1 VTDTWYILGAGSIG
15 KLLACKLQRAG
26 LAACLLHR
34 RGKTPAVGPIELV
47 DGNTSIPVPLRQ
59 LELGQLGDP
68 EISRLLITT
77 KASQALPA
85 FVDVRDSL
93 RADAAVVLL
102 HNGMGTYEQL
112 CKYWNPQQVFAG
124 TTTEAAWQDENG
136 RLIYAGHG
144 KTWLGQ
150 AGRAA
155 PPTWFTAW
163 ADADPDVSWSTDIA
177 LNLWRKLLINC
188 AINPLTAI
196 HRCRNGEL
204 LDNSEWRQQSE
215 KVCAELAAVSRARG
229 QADLAETIRDQ
240 AFAVMRATAAN
251 QSSMLRDV
259 LHGRTTEIDYITGY
273 LCSEAARLGVPCPA
287 NQQLLNQVRLLDSL
301 KHPP

>member
-1 VTDTWYILGAGSIG
+1 MTDTWYILGAGSIG
-15 KLLACKLQRAG
+15 KLLACKLQQAG
-26 LAACLLHR
+26 LTACLLHR
-34 RGKTPAVGPIELV
+34 RGKSPAAGPIELV
-47 DGNTSIPVPLRQ
+47 EGNASTPIPLQQ
-59 LELGQLGDP
+59 LELGQSGEL

-77 KASQALPA
+77 KANQALEA
-85 FVDVRDSL
+85 FLDVRESL
-93 RADAAVVLL
+93 RADAPVVLL

-112 CKYWNPQQVFAG
+112 CEYWKPDQVFAG

-155 PPTWFTAW
+155 PPAWFTAW
-163 ADADPDVSWSTDIA
+163 ADRDPDVGWSTDIA
-177 LNLWRKLLINC
+177 LELWRKLLINC

-215 KVCAELAAVSRARG
+215 IVCAELAAVSRARG
-229 QADLAETIRDQ
+229 QSDLAETIRDQ

-259 LHGRTTEIDYITGY
+259 LQVRPTEIEYITGY
-273 LCSEAARLGVPCPA
+273 LCSEADRLGIRCPA
-287 NQQLLNQVRLLDSL
+287 NRQLLNQVRLLDSL
-301 KHPP
+301 SHPP

>member
-26 LAACLLHR
+26 LAVCLLQR
-34 RGKTPAVGPIELV
+34 RGRRPAGGAIELV
-47 DGNTSIPVPLRQ
+47 EGSTSTPVHLRQ
-59 LELGQLGDP
+59 LETGQPGEP

-77 KASQALPA
+77 KAGQVLPA
-85 FVDVRDSL
+85 FLDVRDSL
-93 RADAAVVLL
+93 GPDAAVVLL

-112 CKYWNPQQVFAG
+112 CEYWQPDQVFSG

-144 KTWLGQ
+144 ETRLGQ
-150 AGRAA
+150 TGRAA
-155 PPTWFTAW
+155 PPAWFNAW
-163 ADADPDVSWSTDIA
+163 ADAEPDVSWSADIA
-177 LNLWRKLLINC
+177 LDLWRKLLINC

-196 HRCRNGEL
+196 HHCRNGEL

-215 KVCAELAAVSRARG
+215 RVCTELAAVSRARG
-229 QADLAETIRDQ
+229 QSDLAETIQDQ
-240 AFAVMRATAAN
+240 AFAVMRATATN

-259 LHGRTTEIDYITGY
+259 LHGRITEIDYITGY
-273 LCSEAARLGVPCPA
+273 LCSEAERLGIPCPA
-287 NQQLLNQVRLLDSL
+287 NQQLLKQVRLLDSL
-301 KHPP
+301 APPP

>member
-26 LAACLLHR
+26 LAVCLLHR
-34 RGKTPAVGPIELV
+34 RGKTPAAGPIELV
-47 DGNTSIPVPLRQ
+47 EGNTSTPIPLRQ
-59 LELGQLGDP
+59 LALGQLD
-68 EISRLLITT
+68 EIEIPRLLITT
-77 KASQALPA
+77 KAGQALPA
-85 FVDVRDSL
+85 FLDVRDSL
-93 RADAAVVLL
+93 SADAPVVLL
-102 HNGMGTYEQL
+102 HNGMGTFEQL
-112 CKYWNPQQVFAG
+112 CEYWLPAQVFAG

-150 AGRAA
+150 AGSTA
-155 PPTWFTAW
+155 PDWFNAW
-163 ADADPDVSWSTDIA
+163 ADVDPDIGWSTDIA
-177 LNLWRKLLINC
+177 LDLWRKLLINC

-204 LDNSEWRQQSE
+204 LDKNEWRGRAE
-215 KVCAELAAVSRARG
+215 RVCAELAAVSRARG

-240 AFAVMRATAAN
+240 AFAVMRATASN

-259 LHGRTTEIDYITGY
+259 LQGRSTEIDYITGY
-273 LCSEAARLGVPCPA
+273 LCREAERLDIACPA
-287 NQQLLNQVRLLDSL
+287 NQQLLQQVRLLDSR